1 MYVCVYIHICMYVCM
16 YVCVYIYIYI
26 YIFISYRRAA
36 MLDVAI
42 PQVLLDYMMPG
53 MSGLDVCKAIVTEK
67 GATQRDPTP
76 RNHI

>member
-1 MYVCVYIHICMYVCM
+1 
-16 YVCVYIYIYI
+16 
-26 YIFISYRRAA
+26 